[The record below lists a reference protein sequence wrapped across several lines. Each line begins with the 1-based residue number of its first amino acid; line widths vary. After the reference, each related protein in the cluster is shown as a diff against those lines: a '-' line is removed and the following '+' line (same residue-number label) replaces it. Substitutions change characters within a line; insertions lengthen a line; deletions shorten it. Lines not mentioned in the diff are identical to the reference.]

1 MAAYAMDPELR
12 AAADAEALRRHREH
26 AVRTGLTLDLR
37 EGTTAEAESDAMHAA
52 NAVSHQHHIAGLK
65 HQREADGAAR
75 LRHDRER
82 VRALQASLKKEHFSR
97 LHAEVGVAN
106 ADEMPRA
113 LEEAAEAVGVAN
125 EGAGERPSGLGLGLG

>member
-82 VRALQASLKKEHFSR
+82 VRALQASPNPNLIPNPTPNPKPVPNPNPNCK
-97 LHAEVGVAN
+97 
-106 ADEMPRA
+106 
-113 LEEAAEAVGVAN
+113 
-125 EGAGERPSGLGLGLG
+125 